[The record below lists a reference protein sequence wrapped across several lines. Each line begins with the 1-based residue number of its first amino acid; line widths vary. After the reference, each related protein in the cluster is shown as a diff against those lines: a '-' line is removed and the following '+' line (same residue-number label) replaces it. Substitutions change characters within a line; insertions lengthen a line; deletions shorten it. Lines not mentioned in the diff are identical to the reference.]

1 MYKKLQF
8 TLLAYFVINF
18 TNISLSNEN
27 FFNKG
32 LKLFNDKKYEDARFM
47 FERSIV
53 FNPKDSTSY
62 LYLAK
67 IYNIEEDQKK
77 EEKNLEATLLIQPD
91 NEEALLMSMKIAL
104 EKSNYSKVK
113 DLSKTFTKVCKELCD
128 ENKNILETLA
138 NIEPKNN
145 ESWSNSE

>member
-1 MYKKLQF
+1 MNIKIKFIILSYLIVNIF
-8 TLLAYFVINF
+8 
-18 TNISLSNEN
+18 NISMSNEN

-32 LKLFNDKKYEDARFM
+32 LELFKDKKYDDARFM

-53 FNPKDSTSY
+53 FNPKDSNSY

-77 EEKNLEATLLIQPD
+77 EEKNLKSTLLIEPD
-91 NEEALLMSMKIAL
+91 NEEAILMSMKIAIK
-104 EKSNYSKVK
+104 KSNYSKVRN
-113 DLSKTFTKVCKELCD
+113 LSDTFIRICKKLCKEND
-128 ENKNILETLA
+128 GILESLA

-145 ESWSNSE
+145 DS

>member
-1 MYKKLQF
+1 MKKIIKPM
-8 TLLAYFVINF
+8 LLFYFVINF
-18 TNISLSNEN
+18 TNFSIGNEN

-32 LKLFNDKKYEDARFM
+32 LELFKDKKYKDARFM

-53 FNPKDSTSY
+53 FNPKDSNSY

-67 IYNIEEDQKK
+67 IYNIEENQKK
-77 EEKNLEATLLIQPD
+77 EEKNLEATLLIDPN
-91 NEEALLMSMKIAL
+91 NEEAILMSMKIAL

-113 DLSKTFTKVCKELCD
+113 DLSKTFTKVCEKLCK
-128 ENKNILETLA
+128 ENKIILETLE

-145 ESWSNSE
+145 ES